1 MAGPRIFAPFKHDE
15 RDLPGSRRRIAT
27 PGGVHNA
34 TPSRILFG
42 AGTLSRLPDLLRD
55 LGLKRPL
62 IITTPGRRN
71 LGRRVAELVGPDCA
85 GILPDAVS
93 QVPIESAIK
102 GREAFRKGGADALIS
117 VGGGAA
123 IGLSKGIGLELGVP
137 IIAIPT
143 TYSGS
148 EMTGFCGITIDGV
161 KRMHTSL
168 NMLATCV
175 IYDPE
180 LSVTLPLEVSAAS
193 AFNAL
198 AHCID
203 VLYVPTASPLILP
216 SAIEGAC
223 MIMEALPR
231 VARNPADLEARSDL
245 LYGGMLG
252 GAALTGGF
260 AFQHGLAHTLGGSFG
275 VPHGLSHAL
284 VLPYV
289 AAYNQR
295 HAPAA
300 LTPLTKALD
309 MPDLGAGLFDLLA
322 TSGLPQSLRSV
333 GLDESI
339 LDRAAKITVETDNGL
354 NPVPI
359 TYEAVTQ
366 ILRDALDGN
375 RPSMAA
381 A

>member
-55 LGLKRPL
+55 LDLKRPL

>member
-161 KRMHTSL
+161 KRMQTSL

-216 SAIEGAC
+216 IAIEGAC

-359 TYEAVTQ
+359 PYEAVTQ